1 MKDFF
6 ESIQS
11 LFVDV
16 LFAPYDFFRFMENWW
31 TANIVNWLFVIIG
44 MIAMVYWILQLKIF
58 NDNNEENKDISAHSY
73 L

>member
-6 ESIQS
+6 ESIQY

-16 LFAPYDFFRFMENWW
+16 LFAPYDAFRFMENWW
-31 TANIVNWLFVIIG
+31 TANIVNWMFVIIG
-44 MIAMVYWILQLKIF
+44 MVAMVYWILQLKIF
-58 NDNNEENKDISAHSY
+58 NDNNEENKDVSAHSF